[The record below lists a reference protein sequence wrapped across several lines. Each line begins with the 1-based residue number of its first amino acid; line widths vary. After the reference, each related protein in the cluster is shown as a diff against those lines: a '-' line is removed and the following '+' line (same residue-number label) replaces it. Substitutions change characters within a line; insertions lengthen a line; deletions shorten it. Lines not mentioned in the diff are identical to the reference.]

1 MVALRTGG
9 PLAPQ
14 LLVEQAEEAGI
25 ADAHRALADEMRA
38 RWVVGTPDSVAAQVT
53 ALAAEHAVDEVMVH
67 PVAGALAQTPADR
80 APAREA
86 TLSLL
91 AEAFGQRAA

>member
-1 MVALRTGG
+1 MVALRTGW
-9 PLAPQ
+9 PPAPSCSSNR
-14 LLVEQAEEAGI
+14 LRKPGSPTPTAPWPTRCVPGG
-25 ADAHRALADEMRA
+25 
-38 RWVVGTPDSVAAQVT
+38 WWGTPDSVAAQVT